1 MHSPRPAA
9 GSGVGGLCGTR
20 PAPGAASGCF
30 LESCR
35 SIRNTFVKVKKQFYV
50 ILCSSPHCS
59 FFSCPHDHR
68 GHFNTIRQ
76 TRHTSSRRPCPGP
89 PRPSELAA
97 GLLTGLGG
105 HGHGQRPT
113 GPTAGGGTRWRPLNG
128 VSSPPRRGLTA
139 AATRGRG
146 EVRAVRGCHRE
157 PHTRLLRRPQGRHP
171 PPGAVC
177 VRRPW
182 SRCSAGSPRGV
193 PLCWSR
199 PRGQAPAGQS
209 QDGGG
214 RGSREPGPSG
224 HGAGT
229 PERWRGVSTVTPGT
243 GKAGAIGSCEK
254 PPTAA
259 AAVAEG
265 PAPLPTGGGGS
276 EPQRDGRRAL
286 CR

>member
-113 GPTAGGGTRWRPLNG
+113 GPTAGGGTRRRPSNG

-139 AATRGRG
+139 AATRRRG

-157 PHTRLLRRPQGRHP
+157 PHTRLLRRPQGRRP

-177 VRRPW
+177 VTSLESLLGRLSTRSPALLVPTQGPGPGRPEPRRRGAWWPG
-182 SRCSAGSPRGV
+182 AGALGPRGRDSGEV
-193 PLCWSR
+193 
-199 PRGQAPAGQS
+199 AG
-209 QDGGG
+209 
-214 RGSREPGPSG
+214 RV
-224 HGAGT
+224 H
-229 PERWRGVSTVTPGT
+229 
-243 GKAGAIGSCEK
+243 
-254 PPTAA
+254 
-259 AAVAEG
+259 
-265 PAPLPTGGGGS
+265 
-276 EPQRDGRRAL
+276 RDARYG
-286 CR
+286 